1 MDFVRDQG
9 EGAFGTRLRRLSERL
24 DREVQDIY
32 REAGE
37 GFEPRWFAVV
47 AALRE
52 GPATVGELA
61 GRIGVTHAAIS
72 QVRGALAERGLV
84 RALTDPDD
92 QRRQHLELTDRG
104 RETARRLE
112 PLWAAIRAA
121 TRELLAQSAPDLIA
135 DLERLERALAEQGLK
150 NRVLERLGAAGAAP
164 R

>member
-1 MDFVRDQG
+1 MDFVRDQR

-32 REAGE
+32 RHAGE

-84 RALTDPDD
+84 RAVPDPDD
-92 QRRQHLELTDRG
+92 QRRQHLELTERG
-104 RETARRLE
+104 RETAARLE
-112 PLWAAIRAA
+112 PLWAAIAAA
-121 TRELLAQSAPDLIA
+121 TRELLAQAAPDLIA
-135 DLERLERALAEQGLK
+135 DLERLESALGKQGLSA
-150 NRVLERLGAAGAAP
+150 RVMARLQGPAEAD